1 MQPKTIVKKLFDE
14 SDIQFAVPAYQRA
27 YSWEVDS
34 DKKQV
39 KQFYKDLIEQI
50 EFTKIED
57 NQIKRKTYF
66 LGHFLF
72 EKDSQNPNKYWIID
86 GQQRLTTVVIFISAF
101 IWELNSRKEKGEK
114 VIDLDG
120 KEIRLNR
127 LQENYLVK
135 DDVIKF
141 ESVAYD
147 NSDFCQ
153 IIYENK
159 KVTPQSASI
168 ERVIKAYK
176 YFKKELN
183 NQTTENLIKIKD
195 TLDNTVV
202 TTFEVDDKIQ
212 ATQIFA
218 FQNDR
223 GKSLTSLE
231 IIKAYIMHK
240 VYALS
245 KDTRTAEAE
254 IKQIETIFSDIYKI
268 SEEISEDFDEDTVL
282 NYHCTAFISLNGTSV
297 ERIKTWIKK
306 IDPENTNKEIKSFCS
321 DLKESFI
328 TIKRLSE
335 LSNKNC
341 SISDCLILNRNSSI
355 PLFLKLFRFN
365 EENETEI
372 QYIATQIENILFK
385 LTYKLADY
393 RTDNLPNIALKY
405 KGNIEQLK
413 SELFEIQE
421 NGFQWWWNFSQ
432 SCKDYFTKHTY
443 HYDSRIKYV
452 LWKYENYKRS
462 QKKLHLITPIEFTNK
477 FATKKL
483 ENTIDHITP
492 QDPNFTEYTE
502 KFKQNYLNCIGNLAL
517 MTWGNNSQKS
527 NKDPVTEIDKY
538 DTAYIS
544 HQEIRDIL
552 KTNKHW
558 GETEISERQ
567 KKIADFVIQNWKL

>member
-195 TLDNTVV
+195 GQL
-202 TTFEVDDKIQ
+202 K
-212 ATQIFA
+212 
-218 FQNDR
+218 
-223 GKSLTSLE
+223 
-231 IIKAYIMHK
+231 
-240 VYALS
+240 
-245 KDTRTAEAE
+245 
-254 IKQIETIFSDIYKI
+254 ETI
-268 SEEISEDFDEDTVL
+268 
-282 NYHCTAFISLNGTSV
+282 
-297 ERIKTWIKK
+297 
-306 IDPENTNKEIKSFCS
+306 
-321 DLKESFI
+321 
-328 TIKRLSE
+328 
-335 LSNKNC
+335 
-341 SISDCLILNRNSSI
+341 
-355 PLFLKLFRFN
+355 
-365 EENETEI
+365 
-372 QYIATQIENILFK
+372 
-385 LTYKLADY
+385 
-393 RTDNLPNIALKY
+393 
-405 KGNIEQLK
+405 
-413 SELFEIQE
+413 
-421 NGFQWWWNFSQ
+421 
-432 SCKDYFTKHTY
+432 
-443 HYDSRIKYV
+443 
-452 LWKYENYKRS
+452 
-462 QKKLHLITPIEFTNK
+462 
-477 FATKKL
+477 
-483 ENTIDHITP
+483 
-492 QDPNFTEYTE
+492 
-502 KFKQNYLNCIGNLAL
+502 
-517 MTWGNNSQKS
+517 
-527 NKDPVTEIDKY
+527 
-538 DTAYIS
+538 
-544 HQEIRDIL
+544 
-552 KTNKHW
+552 
-558 GETEISERQ
+558 
-567 KKIADFVIQNWKL
+567 